1 MRNSVTRECEE
12 SNENVANQRGYAE
25 NLGGIAEN
33 AENQCGDAGNQGG
46 NVGIAVEMTMKI
58 YVIFKL
64 ILLVPLF
71 RPSVFRVVFFS
82 IFQFVGDTK
91 LFGVTILKQTYKRKK
106 QFSRSDKFL
115 F

>member
-46 NVGIAVEMTMKI
+46 NVGIAVEMT
-58 YVIFKL
+58 
-64 ILLVPLF
+64 
-71 RPSVFRVVFFS
+71 
-82 IFQFVGDTK
+82 
-91 LFGVTILKQTYKRKK
+91 
-106 QFSRSDKFL
+106 
-115 F
+115 